1 MSQGITPENNEM
13 QETPEAANPDGQTP
27 AGELAPPKPQASQK
41 PAAAAPG
48 QQPAAPAEP
57 GVEERLRKAELAAAE
72 HHDAWLRA
80 KAEADNIRKRAQGE
94 IASAHKFALEGF
106 ASDLLAVKDSLEA
119 AIASENASVESMRS
133 GIELTLKQLAGV
145 FERYNLA
152 EINPLGQKFDPHRHQ
167 AISTVESD
175 AEPNTVVQ
183 VLQKGYLLHE
193 RVIRPA
199 LVTVAKA
206 RAR

>member
-1 MSQGITPENNEM
+1 MSQGLTPENNEM
-13 QETPEAANPDGQTP
+13 QETPEAANPDGQPP
-27 AGELAPPKPQASQK
+27 AGELAPPRSQAAQK

-48 QQPAAPAEP
+48 QPATQAEP

-94 IASAHKFALEGF
+94 ITSAHKFALEGF

>member
-1 MSQGITPENNEM
+1 MFHGLTPEHNEM
-13 QETPEAANPDGQTP
+13 QETPEATNPDGQTP
-27 AGELAPPKPQASQK
+27 AGELAAPTSQGPQKPQRAADS
-41 PAAAAPG
+41 PAPET
-48 QQPAAPAEP
+48 PP
-57 GVEERLRKAELAAAE
+57 GVEERLKKAERAAAE

-106 ASDLLAVKDSLEA
+106 ASELLAVKDSLEA

-133 GIELTLKQLAGV
+133 GIELTLRQLAGV

-167 AISTVESD
+167 AINTVESD

>member
-1 MSQGITPENNEM
+1 M
-13 QETPEAANPDGQTP
+13 QETPDTTNPDDQIP
-27 AGELAPPKPQASQK
+27 AGELAAPTSPAAQKPQR
-41 PAAAAPG
+41 APD
-48 QQPAAPAEP
+48 APSPETP
-57 GVEERLRKAELAAAE
+57 SGMEERLRKAELAAAE

-80 KAEADNIRKRAQGE
+80 KAEAENIRKRAQGE

-106 ASDLLAVKDSLEA
+106 ASELLAVKDSLEA

-133 GIELTLKQLAGV
+133 GVELTLKQLAGV
-145 FERYNLA
+145 FERYNLV